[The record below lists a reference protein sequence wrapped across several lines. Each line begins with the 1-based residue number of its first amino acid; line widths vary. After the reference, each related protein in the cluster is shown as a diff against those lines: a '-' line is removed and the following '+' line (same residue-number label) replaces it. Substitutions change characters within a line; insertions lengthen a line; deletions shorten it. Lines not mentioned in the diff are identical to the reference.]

1 MAAPVGGRGAVVAV
15 RGAAAVGVR
24 WLLRRAARSPR
35 RHRAA
40 AVLRARAGRG
50 TRALRRAYLHPQPG
64 TEADPLRGR
73 LEHRDT
79 WREPQRTARHHRDQR
94 LHRRGHE
101 RPAPLSGGGAVLP
114 GGYGTHS
121 RDAARGN
128 PARRA
133 GGLRHPASAAVF
145 PPGCERTTGD
155 GLARHVRGSARGA
168 GGAAPLPRR
177 ARDLSAAQGP
187 GFRIPLGRARGHDA
201 RSSATP
207 ARARAGSAR
216 RPRLQWARSRH
227 GNRDGAPAGTARP
240 GNPRGGAG
248 LSGHAA
254 AADAIPRPERH
265 RGTGDDPVSEAGG
278 RAGPRARQ
286 SLSLTETGMHAT
298 KIGLLTVLVLVN
310 IAFVIGWIWAA
321 RRYRLRERP
330 GPADIAIGVVTD
342 FLDTLGI
349 GSYAPTTALF
359 KFRGKPAD
367 ELIPGT
373 LNVGHNASAFLETVL
388 FVTTVSVEPLLLAC
402 MVASAT
408 AGAWLGAGVVSRLPR
423 RTIQLFMGVAL
434 LVAAFFFLLKN
445 LGAFPPGGTAFALAG
460 WRFALAVAVS
470 FVLGALMCIG
480 IGNYGPIVIMLSLLG
495 MHPLA
500 AFPIMMASDGI
511 LQPVA
516 SLGFFRSGR
525 FAHGP
530 SLGLIIGGVVGV
542 LISFYIVKQLPLTA
556 MRWLVIVVVSYA
568 AGAMLRSARATSR
581 AAPAAAGECHPRI
594 YLRHR

>member
-1 MAAPVGGRGAVVAV
+1 M
-15 RGAAAVGVR
+15 
-24 WLLRRAARSPR
+24 
-35 RHRAA
+35 
-40 AVLRARAGRG
+40 
-50 TRALRRAYLHPQPG
+50 
-64 TEADPLRGR
+64 
-73 LEHRDT
+73 
-79 WREPQRTARHHRDQR
+79 
-94 LHRRGHE
+94 
-101 RPAPLSGGGAVLP
+101 
-114 GGYGTHS
+114 
-121 RDAARGN
+121 N
-128 PARRA
+128 
-133 GGLRHPASAAVF
+133 
-145 PPGCERTTGD
+145 
-155 GLARHVRGSARGA
+155 
-168 GGAAPLPRR
+168 
-177 ARDLSAAQGP
+177 
-187 GFRIPLGRARGHDA
+187 
-201 RSSATP
+201 
-207 ARARAGSAR
+207 
-216 RPRLQWARSRH
+216 
-227 GNRDGAPAGTARP
+227 
-240 GNPRGGAG
+240 
-248 LSGHAA
+248 
-254 AADAIPRPERH
+254 
-265 RGTGDDPVSEAGG
+265 
-278 RAGPRARQ
+278 
-286 SLSLTETGMHAT
+286 AT
-298 KIGLLTVLVLVN
+298 KVGLLTVLVLVN

-321 RRYRLRERP
+321 RHYRLRERP

-388 FVTTVSVEPLLLAC
+388 FVTTVSVQPLLLAC

-434 LVAAFFFLLKN
+434 LIAAFFFLLKN

-480 IGNYGPIVIMLSLLG
+480 IGNYAPLMIMLALLG

-500 AFPIMMASDGI
+500 AFPIMMTSDGI

-542 LISFYIVKQLPLTA
+542 LVAFYIVKELLSVDKL
-556 MRWLVIVVVSYA
+556 RWLVIVVVSYA
-568 AGAMLRSARATSR
+568 AVSMLRSARAAST
-581 AAPAAAGECHPRI
+581 AAPAAAVE
-594 YLRHR
+594 

>member
-1 MAAPVGGRGAVVAV
+1 M
-15 RGAAAVGVR
+15 
-24 WLLRRAARSPR
+24 
-35 RHRAA
+35 
-40 AVLRARAGRG
+40 
-50 TRALRRAYLHPQPG
+50 
-64 TEADPLRGR
+64 
-73 LEHRDT
+73 
-79 WREPQRTARHHRDQR
+79 
-94 LHRRGHE
+94 
-101 RPAPLSGGGAVLP
+101 
-114 GGYGTHS
+114 
-121 RDAARGN
+121 N
-128 PARRA
+128 
-133 GGLRHPASAAVF
+133 
-145 PPGCERTTGD
+145 
-155 GLARHVRGSARGA
+155 
-168 GGAAPLPRR
+168 
-177 ARDLSAAQGP
+177 
-187 GFRIPLGRARGHDA
+187 
-201 RSSATP
+201 
-207 ARARAGSAR
+207 
-216 RPRLQWARSRH
+216 
-227 GNRDGAPAGTARP
+227 
-240 GNPRGGAG
+240 
-248 LSGHAA
+248 
-254 AADAIPRPERH
+254 
-265 RGTGDDPVSEAGG
+265 
-278 RAGPRARQ
+278 
-286 SLSLTETGMHAT
+286 AT
-298 KIGLLTVLVLVN
+298 KVGLLTVLVLVN

-321 RRYRLRERP
+321 RHYRLRERP

-388 FVTTVSVEPLLLAC
+388 FVTTVSVEPVLLAC

-408 AGAWLGAGVVSRLPR
+408 AGAWLGAGLVSRLPR

-460 WRFALAVAVS
+460 WRFALAVGVS

-480 IGNYGPIVIMLSLLG
+480 IGNYAPIVIMVSLLV

-516 SLGFFRSGR
+516 SLRFFRSGR

-542 LISFYIVKQLPLTA
+542 LIAFYIVKQLPLTA

-568 AGAMLRSARATSR
+568 AVSMLRSARAAST
-581 AAPAAAGECHPRI
+581 AAPAAAVE
-594 YLRHR
+594 